1 MSRRDDLIIKLAAL
15 QMKHYGVVD
24 PAFVKEAADGLEPS
38 GIGPADVSAI
48 TADTYGPGYAAAP
61 QHGLSPAALAALLG
75 GGGASAAAI
84 IAALIAQKKAKEKG
98 KR

>member
-1 MSRRDDLIIKLAAL
+1 MSRREDLIIKLAAL

-24 PAFVKEAADGLEPS
+24 PAFVKEAVDGLEPS
-38 GIGPADVSAI
+38 GVGSQDTAAI

-61 QHGLSPAALAALLG
+61 QHGLPPAALAALLG
-75 GGGASAAAI
+75 GGGASTAAI
-84 IAALIAQKKAKEKG
+84 IAALMAQKKAKEKG